1 MQVAQNT
8 TATTAITGAAVN
20 YIEMGAGVGA
30 GVAIG
35 CFPSF
40 TALAAAETVTASII
54 RLDTGA
60 VLGTSVFT
68 NSGAGASPGGP
79 LIVIAPIP
87 AGMAGGIAL
96 ALTGSVATGNAIAS
110 ATSPITLTTLP

>member
-8 TATTAITGAAVN
+8 TATTAITGAAVSF
-20 YIEMGAGVGA
+20 IEMGVGAGA

-40 TALAAAETVTASII
+40 TALAAAETVTAQII

-60 VLGTSVFT
+60 VIGSSTFT
-68 NSGAGASPGGP
+68 NSGAGASSGGP
-79 LIVIAPIP
+79 IVVIAPIP

-96 ALTGSVATGNAIAS
+96 QVLGSVATGNVIGS
-110 ATSPITLTTLP
+110 ATAPMTLTTLP